1 MFIFSVF
8 ILVLTISLI
17 GIGIFLDNSS
27 NTYDDGG
34 GCYIASVICGV
45 ILIFCVGSIPISH
58 VCYSDDIAGF
68 KTIQGTVN
76 TQRQIDN
83 DYEQAILTTKIIDA
97 NYRLARWQNQNVWY
111 RLDWWIPDSVEE
123 LEQIK

>member
-8 ILVLTISLI
+8 ILVMTIMFFVLAYIIGKQRGGDEEGCVIGGIVFGIILLI
-17 GIGIFLDNSS
+17 
-27 NTYDDGG
+27 
-34 GCYIASVICGV
+34 
-45 ILIFCVGSIPISH
+45 CVMSIPITR

-76 TQRQIDN
+76 TQRQIEN

-97 NYRLARWQNQNVWY
+97 NYRLAEWQNQNVWY